1 MSALPSHALIP
12 FLNGKITM
20 ADAATLMISVGS
32 YLPERVVTNKEL
44 TAFVDTSDEWI
55 RQRTGIAQ
63 RHIVA
68 EGEKT
73 SDTACHA
80 ATQALDRAGLE
91 AGDID
96 LIIIATSTPDDTFP
110 STATKVQHR
119 VGAHAAVAFDVQAV
133 CAGFVYALDVADAML
148 TAGRGK
154 RALVIGAESFSK
166 ILDWSDRSTCVLFG
180 DGAGAV
186 ILERSEDP
194 QGYGVLATRL
204 HADGAHRD
212 ILYVDGGPS
221 SSGEVGH
228 VRMEGNKV
236 FRHAVDKLSSVMDE
250 VLEAADIPVS
260 DVDWL
265 VPHQANIRII
275 EGMQKKMGLSDER
288 VVKTVSEH
296 ANTSA
301 ASIPLALSAAVG
313 DGRIRDG
320 QVLAFEAIGGGLVW
334 GAALVRYGRPAE

>member
-1 MSALPSHALIP
+1 
-12 FLNGKITM
+12 M
-20 ADAATLMISVGS
+20 ADSATLMISVGS
-32 YLPERVVTNKEL
+32 YLPERIVTNDEL
-44 TAFVDTSDEWI
+44 AGFVDTSDEWI

-68 EGEKT
+68 EGEMT
-73 SDTACHA
+73 SDLARIA
-80 ATQALDRAGLE
+80 AERALERAGVGADE
-91 AGDID
+91 ID

-110 STATKVQHR
+110 STATKVQHQL
-119 VGAHAAVAFDVQAV
+119 GATRAIAFDVQAV

-148 TAGRGK
+148 SAGRGR

-166 ILDWSDRSTCVLFG
+166 ILDWNDRSTCVLFG

-186 ILERSEDP
+186 LLERSDDA
-194 QGYGVLATRL
+194 QGYGMLASKL

-221 SSGEVGH
+221 SSGAVGH

-236 FRHAVDKLSSVMDE
+236 FRHAVEKLSSVMDE
-250 VLEAADIPVS
+250 VLEAAAMPVTA
-260 DVDWL
+260 VDWL

-275 EGMQKKMGLSDER
+275 EGMQKKMGLPDSQ
-288 VVKTVSEH
+288 VVKTVHDH

-301 ASIPLALSAAVG
+301 ASIPLALAEAVG
-313 DGRIRDG
+313 DGRIADG

-334 GAALVRYGRPAE
+334 GAALVRYGRPA

>member
-1 MSALPSHALIP
+1 MARIAVGAALPS
-12 FLNGKITM
+12 
-20 ADAATLMISVGS
+20 
-32 YLPERVVTNKEL
+32 RVCTNDDLSKL
-44 TAFVDTSDEWI
+44 VDTSDEWI

-68 EGEKT
+68 DGEKT
-73 SDTACHA
+73 SDLARNA
-80 ATQALDRAGLE
+80 AERALANAGMTG
-91 AGDID
+91 ADID

-110 STATKVQHR
+110 STATKVQHQI
-119 VGAHAAVAFDVQAV
+119 GARNAISFDVQAV

-148 TAGRGK
+148 SGGRAN

-166 ILDWSDRSTCVLFG
+166 ILDWEDRSTCVLFG

-186 ILERSEDP
+186 LLERSDNAN
-194 QGYGVLATRL
+194 GFGVLASRL

-221 SSGEVGH
+221 TSGTVGH
-228 VRMEGNKV
+228 LRMEGNKV
-236 FRHAVDKLSSVMDE
+236 FRHAVEKLSSVMDE
-250 VLEAADIPVS
+250 VLDAAGMNVEQ
-260 DVDWL
+260 VDWL

-275 EGMQKKMGLSDER
+275 EGMQKKMGLADDR
-288 VVKTVSEH
+288 VVKTVQDH

-301 ASIPLALSAAVG
+301 ASIPLALSSAFE
-313 DGRIRDG
+313 DGRIMNG

-334 GAALVRYGRPAE
+334 GASLVRFGRPGGQ

>member
-1 MSALPSHALIP
+1 
-12 FLNGKITM
+12 M
-20 ADAATLMISVGS
+20 ADSATLMISVGS
-32 YLPERVVTNKEL
+32 YLPERVVTNDEL
-44 TAFVDTSDEWI
+44 AEFVDTSDEWI

-68 EGEKT
+68 DGEKT
-73 SDTACHA
+73 SDLARIA
-80 ATQALDRAGLE
+80 AERALQRAGVAAHE
-91 AGDID
+91 ID

-110 STATKVQHR
+110 STATKVQHQL
-119 VGAHAAVAFDVQAV
+119 GATKAIAFDVQAV

-148 TAGRGK
+148 SAGRGR

-166 ILDWSDRSTCVLFG
+166 ILDWKDRSTCVLFG

-186 ILERSEDP
+186 LLERSDDP
-194 QGYGVLATRL
+194 RGFGVLASKL

-221 SSGEVGH
+221 SSGAVGH

-236 FRHAVDKLSSVMDE
+236 FRHAVEKLSSVMDE
-250 VLEAADIPVS
+250 VLEAADMPVTA
-260 DVDWL
+260 VDWL

-275 EGMQKKMGLSDER
+275 EGMQKKMGLPDDQ
-288 VVKTVSEH
+288 VVKTVHDH

-301 ASIPLALSAAVG
+301 ASIPLALAEAVG
-313 DGRIRDG
+313 DGRISDG

-334 GAALVRYGRPAE
+334 GAALVRYGRPV

>member
-1 MSALPSHALIP
+1 
-12 FLNGKITM
+12 
-20 ADAATLMISVGS
+20 MISVGS
-32 YLPERVVTNKEL
+32 YLPERVVTNEEL
-44 TAFVDTSDEWI
+44 ASFVDTSDEWI

-73 SDTACHA
+73 SDLACNA
-80 ATQALDRAGLE
+80 AQQALDRAGLD

-110 STATKVQHR
+110 STATKVQHQL
-119 VGAHAAVAFDVQAV
+119 GAHGAVAFDVQAV

-148 TAGRGK
+148 TAGRGR

-186 ILERSEDP
+186 ILERSDASS
-194 QGYGVLATRL
+194 GYGVLATKL

-221 SSGEVGH
+221 SSGVVGH

-250 VLEAADIPVS
+250 VLEAAGMPVS

-275 EGMQKKMGLSDER
+275 EGMQKKMGLPDDR
-288 VVKTVSEH
+288 VVKTVSQH

-313 DGRIRDG
+313 DGRIQDG
-320 QVLAFEAIGGGLVW
+320 HVLAFEAIGGGLVW
-334 GAALVRYGRPAE
+334 GAALVRYGRPEA

>member
-1 MSALPSHALIP
+1 
-12 FLNGKITM
+12 M

-32 YLPERVVTNKEL
+32 YLPERIMTNQEL
-44 TAFVDTSDEWI
+44 TALVDTSDEWI

-73 SDTACHA
+73 SDLARHA
-80 ATQALDRAGLE
+80 AEQALDSAGLV
-91 AGDID
+91 AGDLD

-110 STATKVQHR
+110 STATKVQHQL
-119 VGAHAAVAFDVQAV
+119 GAYQAVAFDVQAV

-154 RALVIGAESFSK
+154 RAMVIGAESFSK

-186 ILERSEDP
+186 ILERSDNAT
-194 QGYGVLATRL
+194 GYGVLASKL

-221 SSGEVGH
+221 SSGQVGH

-250 VLEAADIPVS
+250 VLEAADMPVS

-275 EGMQKKMGLSDER
+275 EGMQKKMGLSDDR
-288 VVKTVSEH
+288 VVKTVHEH

-313 DGRIRDG
+313 DGRVRDG
-320 QVLAFEAIGGGLVW
+320 HVLAFEAIGGGLVW
-334 GAALVRYGRPAE
+334 GAALVRYGRPSG

>member
-1 MSALPSHALIP
+1 
-12 FLNGKITM
+12 
-20 ADAATLMISVGS
+20 MISVGG
-32 YLPERVVTNKEL
+32 YLPQRVVSNHDL
-44 TAFVDTSDEWI
+44 AAVVDTSDEWI

-68 EGEKT
+68 DGEKT
-73 SDTACHA
+73 SDLARNA
-80 ATQALDRAGLE
+80 AERALANARMAG
-91 AGDID
+91 ADID

-110 STATKVQHR
+110 STATKVQHQI
-119 VGAHAAVAFDVQAV
+119 GAHNAIAFDVQAV

-148 TAGRGK
+148 NSGRAS

-166 ILDWSDRSTCVLFG
+166 ILDWEDRSTCVLFG

-186 ILERSEDP
+186 LLERSDKAD
-194 QGYGVLATRL
+194 GFGVLASRL

-221 SSGEVGH
+221 SSGTVGH
-228 VRMEGNKV
+228 LRMEGNKV
-236 FRHAVDKLSSVMDE
+236 FRHAVEKLSSVMDE
-250 VLEAADIPVS
+250 VLEAAGMVVDQ
-260 DVDWL
+260 VDWL

-275 EGMQKKMGLSDER
+275 EGMQKKMGLGDDR
-288 VVKTVSEH
+288 VVKTVHDH

-301 ASIPLALSAAVG
+301 ASIPLALSSAVE
-313 DGRIRDG
+313 DGRIKNG

-334 GAALVRYGRPAE
+334 GASLVRFGRPAGQ

>member
-1 MSALPSHALIP
+1 
-12 FLNGKITM
+12 
-20 ADAATLMISVGS
+20 MISAGG
-32 YLPERVVTNKEL
+32 YLPERVVSNHDL
-44 TAFVDTSDEWI
+44 AAVVDTSDEWI

-68 EGEKT
+68 DGEKT
-73 SDTACHA
+73 SDLARHA
-80 ATQALDRAGLE
+80 AERALANAGMTG
-91 AGDID
+91 ADID

-110 STATKVQHR
+110 STATKVQHQL
-119 VGAHAAVAFDVQAV
+119 GATKAIAFDVQAV

-148 TAGRGK
+148 SSGRAT

-166 ILDWSDRSTCVLFG
+166 ILDWEDRSTCVLFG

-186 ILERSEDP
+186 LLERSDNPE
-194 QGYGVLATRL
+194 GYGVLASKL

-221 SSGEVGH
+221 SSGTVGH
-228 VRMEGNKV
+228 LRMEGNKV
-236 FRHAVDKLSSVMDE
+236 FRHAVEKLSSVMDE
-250 VLEAADIPVS
+250 VLEAASMTVDQ
-260 DVDWL
+260 VDWL

-275 EGMQKKMGLSDER
+275 EGMQKKMGLGDDR
-288 VVKTVSEH
+288 VVKTVHDH

-301 ASIPLALSAAVG
+301 ASIPLALSSALE
-313 DGRIRDG
+313 DGLIKSG

-334 GAALVRYGRPAE
+334 GASLVRFGRPAGQ

>member
-1 MSALPSHALIP
+1 
-12 FLNGKITM
+12 
-20 ADAATLMISVGS
+20 MISAGG
-32 YLPERVVTNKEL
+32 YLPERVVSNHDL
-44 TAFVDTSDEWI
+44 AAVVDTSDEWI

-68 EGEKT
+68 DGEKT
-73 SDTACHA
+73 SDLARHA
-80 ATQALDRAGLE
+80 AERALANAGMTG
-91 AGDID
+91 ADID

-110 STATKVQHR
+110 STATKVQHQL
-119 VGAHAAVAFDVQAV
+119 GATKAIAFDVQAV

-148 TAGRGK
+148 SSGRAT

-166 ILDWSDRSTCVLFG
+166 ILDWGDRSTCVLFG

-186 ILERSEDP
+186 LLERSDNPE
-194 QGYGVLATRL
+194 GYGVLASKL

-221 SSGEVGH
+221 SSGTVGH
-228 VRMEGNKV
+228 LRMEGNKV
-236 FRHAVDKLSSVMDE
+236 FRHAVEKLSSVMDE
-250 VLEAADIPVS
+250 VLEAASMTVDQ
-260 DVDWL
+260 VDWL

-275 EGMQKKMGLSDER
+275 EGMQKKMGLGDDR
-288 VVKTVSEH
+288 VVKTVHDH

-301 ASIPLALSAAVG
+301 ASIPLALSSALE
-313 DGRIRDG
+313 DGLIKSG

-334 GAALVRYGRPAE
+334 GASLVRFGRPAGQ

>member
-1 MSALPSHALIP
+1 
-12 FLNGKITM
+12 
-20 ADAATLMISVGS
+20 MISAGG
-32 YLPERVVTNKEL
+32 YLPERVVSNHDL
-44 TAFVDTSDEWI
+44 AAVVDTSDEWI

-73 SDTACHA
+73 SDLARQA
-80 ATQALDRAGLE
+80 AERTLANAGMTG
-91 AGDID
+91 ADID

-110 STATKVQHR
+110 STATKVQHQL
-119 VGAHAAVAFDVQAV
+119 GATKAIAFDVQAV

-148 TAGRGK
+148 SSGRAT

-166 ILDWSDRSTCVLFG
+166 ILDWEDRSTCVLFG

-186 ILERSEDP
+186 LLERSDNPE
-194 QGYGVLATRL
+194 GYGVLASKL

-221 SSGEVGH
+221 SSGTVGH
-228 VRMEGNKV
+228 LRMEGNKV
-236 FRHAVDKLSSVMDE
+236 FRHAVEKLSSVMDE
-250 VLEAADIPVS
+250 VLEAAGMTVDQ
-260 DVDWL
+260 VDWL

-275 EGMQKKMGLSDER
+275 EGMQKKMGLGDDR
-288 VVKTVSEH
+288 VVKTVHDH

-301 ASIPLALSAAVG
+301 ASIPLALSSALE
-313 DGRIRDG
+313 DGLIKSG

-334 GAALVRYGRPAE
+334 GASLVRFGRPTGQ

>member
-1 MSALPSHALIP
+1 MPDM
-12 FLNGKITM
+12 TV
-20 ADAATLMISVGS
+20 LMTSVGS
-32 YLPERVVTNKEL
+32 YLPANVVTNEDL
-44 TAFVDTSDEWI
+44 TKFVDTSDEWI
-55 RQRTGIAQ
+55 QQRTGIKQ

-68 EGEKT
+68 EDEKT
-73 SDTACHA
+73 SDLARQA
-80 ATQALDRAGLE
+80 ATNALDRIGLTG
-91 AGDID
+91 ADVD
-96 LIIIATSTPDDTFP
+96 LIIVATSTPDDTFP
-110 STATKVQHR
+110 STATKIQHQL
-119 VGAHAAVAFDVQAV
+119 GATTAIAFDVQAV

-148 TAGRGK
+148 RTGRGR

-166 ILDWSDRSTCVLFG
+166 ILDWEDRSTCVLFG

-186 ILERSEDP
+186 VLEAREGADANASWGI
-194 QGYGVLATRL
+194 QASVL

-221 SSGEVGH
+221 STKTVGH

-250 VLEAADIPVS
+250 ALDKADMTVA

-275 EGMQKKMGLSDER
+275 DGMQKKMKLGPER
-288 VVKTVSEH
+288 VVKTVHLH

-301 ASIPLALSAAVG
+301 ASIPLALSAAVD
-313 DGRIRDG
+313 DGRVQNG
-320 QVLAFEAIGGGLVW
+320 HVVAFEAIGGGLVW
-334 GAALVRYGRPAE
+334 GASLVKYGTPGC

>member
-1 MSALPSHALIP
+1 MP
-12 FLNGKITM
+12 
-20 ADAATLMISVGS
+20 DASKSGAANLMISVGS
-32 YLPERVVTNKEL
+32 YLPQRIVTNDEL
-44 TAFVDTSDEWI
+44 AMTVDTSDEWI

-73 SDTACHA
+73 SDLARNA
-80 ATQALDRAGLE
+80 AEAALERVGLS
-91 AGDID
+91 GTDID
-96 LIIIATSTPDDTFP
+96 LIIVATSTPDDTFP
-110 STATKVQHR
+110 STATKIQHQL
-119 VGAHAAVAFDVQAV
+119 GAHNAIAFDVQAV

-148 TAGRGK
+148 TAGRGQ

-166 ILDWSDRSTCVLFG
+166 ILDWQDRSTCVLFG

-186 ILERSEDP
+186 LLERCEAETN
-194 QGYGVLATRL
+194 YGILATKL

-221 SSGEVGH
+221 STGDVGH

-236 FRHAVDKLSSVMDE
+236 FRHAVEKLSSVMDE
-250 VLEAADIPVS
+250 VLEAADMRV
-260 DVDWL
+260 DEVDWL

-275 EGMQKKMGLSDER
+275 EGMQKKMGLGEDR
-288 VVKTVSEH
+288 VVKTVHEH

-301 ASIPLALSAAVG
+301 ASIPLALSAAVN

-334 GAALVRYGRPAE
+334 GAALVRYGRP

>member
-1 MSALPSHALIP
+1 
-12 FLNGKITM
+12 
-20 ADAATLMISVGS
+20 MISVGG
-32 YLPERVVTNKEL
+32 YLPQRVVSNHDL
-44 TAFVDTSDEWI
+44 AAVVDTSDEWI

-73 SDTACHA
+73 SDLARHA
-80 ATQALDRAGLE
+80 ADRALAN
-91 AGDID
+91 AGMTGADID

-110 STATKVQHR
+110 STATKVQHQI
-119 VGAHAAVAFDVQAV
+119 GAHSAIAFDVQAV

-148 TAGRGK
+148 SSGRAR

-166 ILDWSDRSTCVLFG
+166 ILDWEDRSTCVLFG

-186 ILERSEDP
+186 LLERSESPD
-194 QGYGVLATRL
+194 GFGVLASRL

-221 SSGEVGH
+221 SSGTVGH
-228 VRMEGNKV
+228 LRMEGNKV
-236 FRHAVDKLSSVMDE
+236 FRHAVEKLSSVMDE
-250 VLEAADIPVS
+250 VLDAAGMVVDQ
-260 DVDWL
+260 VDWL

-275 EGMQKKMGLSDER
+275 EGMQKKMGLGDDR
-288 VVKTVSEH
+288 VVKTVHDH

-301 ASIPLALSAAVG
+301 ASIPLALSSAVE
-313 DGRIRDG
+313 DGRIKNG

-334 GAALVRYGRPAE
+334 GASLVRFGRPAGQ

>member
-1 MSALPSHALIP
+1 
-12 FLNGKITM
+12 
-20 ADAATLMISVGS
+20 MISVGG
-32 YLPERVVTNKEL
+32 YLPQRVVSNHDL
-44 TAFVDTSDEWI
+44 AAMVDTSDEWI

-73 SDTACHA
+73 SDLARHA
-80 ATQALDRAGLE
+80 ADRALAN
-91 AGDID
+91 AGMTGADID

-110 STATKVQHR
+110 STATKVQHQI
-119 VGAHAAVAFDVQAV
+119 GAHNAIAFDVQAV

-148 TAGRGK
+148 SSGRAR

-166 ILDWSDRSTCVLFG
+166 ILDWEDRSTCVLFG

-186 ILERSEDP
+186 LLERSESPD
-194 QGYGVLATRL
+194 GFGVLASRL

-221 SSGEVGH
+221 SSGTVGH
-228 VRMEGNKV
+228 LRMEGNKV
-236 FRHAVDKLSSVMDE
+236 FRHAVEKLSSVMDE
-250 VLEAADIPVS
+250 VLEAAGMVVDQ
-260 DVDWL
+260 VDWL

-275 EGMQKKMGLSDER
+275 EGMQKKMGLGDDR
-288 VVKTVSEH
+288 VVKTVHDH

-301 ASIPLALSAAVG
+301 ASIPLALSSAVE
-313 DGRIRDG
+313 DGRIKNG

-334 GAALVRYGRPAE
+334 GASLVRFGRPADQ